1 MSRSHGF
8 LAEAVKEIR
17 SRPGQSA
24 KEIAERLLA
33 DGRATSSARD
43 PVASLVAT
51 LHKHHP
57 GTSVRRQKRGGQ
69 FKFFPESESDEG
81 EDAVSMPSVESRVD
95 QDLTVALPSD
105 CIEFIDALVILRQF
119 TTRHEAAVWLIRKG
133 MTSAEVT

>member
-24 KEIAERLLA
+24 KEIAERLRA
-33 DGRATSSARD
+33 NGRATSSARD

-57 GTSVRRQKRGGQ
+57 GNSVRRHRRGGQ
-69 FKFFPESESDEG
+69 FRFFPVAGSEEG
-81 EDAVSMPSVESRVD
+81 EVAVSTSAGNSIANEE
-95 QDLTVALPSD
+95 LTVVLPRD
-105 CIEFIDALVILRQF
+105 CIEFIDALVILRQC